1 MGKVILE
8 FDSVT
13 EQEDYQ
19 TAIDGV
25 KWKIA
30 MWELDQKLR
39 DTTKYGKSVLGD
51 NEMAGVVETEIADKY
66 RELIREILND
76 KSLTI

>member
-13 EQEDYQ
+13 EQEEYQ

-39 DTTKYGKSVLGD
+39 DTTKYDKSLLHD
-51 NEMAGVVETEIADKY
+51 NETAGVLERDIADKY
-66 RELIREILND
+66 RELIREILESNNL
-76 KSLTI
+76 KL

>member
-8 FDSVT
+8 FDNIT
-13 EQEDYQ
+13 EQEEYQ
-19 TAIDGV
+19 TAIDGS

-39 DTTKYGKSVLGD
+39 DTTKYGKSVLHD
-51 NEMAGVVETEIADKY
+51 NETAGVVETDIADKY
-66 RELIREILND
+66 RELIREILESNNL
-76 KSLTI
+76 KL